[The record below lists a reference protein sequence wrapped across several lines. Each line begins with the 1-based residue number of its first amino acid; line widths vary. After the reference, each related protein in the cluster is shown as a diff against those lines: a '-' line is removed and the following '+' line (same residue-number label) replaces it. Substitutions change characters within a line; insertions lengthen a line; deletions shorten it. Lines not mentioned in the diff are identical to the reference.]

1 MAERNRSLKK
11 NNISLAEGIL
21 FVIGSTIGSGIFLKP
36 TVVLDGMGST
46 TGALLMWILGGLIT
60 LCAALSI
67 AELAAYIPK
76 VGGLYTYLVE
86 LYGKTTGFLYG
97 WVEAVVLSPG
107 SAAALAIAFATF
119 STYFLPMEERE
130 LKLTAILVIA
140 VISSAQI
147 ISTRF
152 GIWIQTLS
160 TLGKMVPVL
169 AIILFGAF
177 HESVGK
183 GLNEDL
189 IGTGTGTAAALL
201 GVLWAYDG
209 WLNICTLGGEMKRS
223 ERNLPVAIIT
233 GVLAV
238 TAVYIAFNLTV
249 FHVLT
254 GEEAMRTDKIG
265 VDAATAL
272 FGSGATVLIT
282 IGMMLSAFG
291 SLNAQIASGTRV
303 AFAMGERN
311 QLPGA
316 ALLRSI
322 NPDLDTPVNS
332 LIFETLLA
340 VIYVL
345 SGTFH
350 QITDLVIFVI
360 WIFFTL
366 GILGVF
372 VLRRK
377 APRRR
382 NLYRVPLFPVI
393 PALGAAGGIYLM
405 YVTVRDSFQSVVLG
419 GILMFLGLGIYRC
432 FLSHPGTGNRNS

>member
-1 MAERNRSLKK
+1 MTEKHRTLKK
-11 NNISLAEGIL
+11 NNISLFEGIL

-36 TVVLDGMGST
+36 AIVLDGTGST
-46 TGALLMWILGGLIT
+46 TGAILMWIFGGLIT

-67 AELAAYIPK
+67 AEIAAYIPK

-86 LYGKTTGFLYG
+86 LYGKPAGFLYG
-97 WVEAVVLSPG
+97 WVEAVISSPG

-119 STYFLPMEERE
+119 STYFTPMDERE
-130 LKLTAILVIA
+130 LKMTAILIIVM
-140 VISSAQI
+140 ISAAQI

-160 TLGKMVPVL
+160 TLGKLIPVL
-169 AIILFGAF
+169 AITALGLL
-177 HESVGK
+177 HETVGK
-183 GLNEDL
+183 GLNTEL
-189 IGTGTGTAAALL
+189 IGTGSGTAAALL

-209 WLNICTLGGEMKRS
+209 WLNICTLGGEMKNS

-233 GVLAV
+233 GVLMV
-238 TAVYIAFNLTV
+238 TAVYITFNLAV
-249 FHVLT
+249 FHVMT
-254 GEEAMRTDKIG
+254 GEEAMRSEKIG

-291 SLNAQIASGTRV
+291 SLNSQIACGTRI
-303 AFAMGERN
+303 AFAMGERK

-316 ALLRSI
+316 AALSSI
-322 NPDLDTPVNS
+322 SPILDTPVNS
-332 LIFETLLA
+332 LIFQTALA

-345 SGTFH
+345 SGTFQ

-360 WIFFTL
+360 WIFFTF

-372 VLRRK
+372 VLRGK
-377 APRRR
+377 VPRRKGI
-382 NLYRVPLFPVI
+382 YRVPMYPVI
-393 PALGAAGGIYLM
+393 PALGALGGIYLM
-405 YVTVRDSFQSVVLG
+405 YVTIRDSLQSAILG
-419 GILMFLGLGIYRC
+419 VIIMLLGLVVYLYCR
-432 FLSHPGTGNRNS
+432 RKY